1 MKTASW
7 AAALVVAAWWPAR
20 LAGPLDGAPL
30 DGAAEAVALGLV
42 LPALVWLHPSFLRTR
57 LTQRMLITLLAW
69 KAFTAIATVQDGWC
83 VRFTSPVPIYLG
95 DVRVPRSWDIRT
107 DWRDAVPSCSAV
119 MTRGYSTIARFPVW
133 FYNLPPAKDG
143 EPAALTDRPPHVT
156 AQLDVSGYLHV
167 DRPGVFAVAIDDG
180 VHLAATINGTL
191 VTDVVRGV
199 QIEPGTHQVAL
210 TGQLTGSRW
219 RLMPEWNGRPLW
231 SAATATLDPPR
242 SIDLALRPW
251 GPWLTAVLLA
261 AIIGSA
267 FISLTRFA
275 GGLLFAP
282 LGVAVL
288 TIATVMIG
296 NATAMRLTP
305 LLLVYAAWMSLPSRL
320 QDLKGALISVGIP
333 FLALFAALGSSQ
345 AGVITWYTS
354 GDDWWEFQRFAY
366 RIYVQGFWL
375 EAGETTFWFQPFYRY
390 VAGALHLVF
399 GDASVGELFWDAAA
413 ALVGAAFA
421 FQITRLNAGY
431 RWGIAAAVTTLALM
445 LLGPAWYLFG
455 RGLSEITSAGFLYAA
470 ALLTMRASHGHV
482 PSIVAAGVLAVL
494 AFYTRLNNLPM
505 AIALTAFAW
514 RPRVPVAIV
523 FTPARLIATCRRAVF
538 AGLIAMIALGITLF
552 TARTYYYTGVLSFTE
567 GTQAGHLSVWQP
579 PDGGGTIAGNV
590 VGSVLTVLT
599 MTDPP
604 RPDPRALPIVVGV
617 IAAIGG
623 LAGIG
628 RLRYL
633 PLGAVALCLAGFSAT
648 LVARGSAYPGRFSV
662 NLIPV
667 TVALTVIALALFVK
681 NASRSRSEPYDLAGD
696 VNRQTHATSERFGF
710 GWAVGGRPP
719 PITAPVPYHLHA
731 MRVALGA
738 PPFHGRVLDAG
749 CGEGIDLASV
759 VLSDPCRA
767 VGVEISD
774 GGVAASAAR
783 IAGSAGA
790 RVIQGDVLALPFAA
804 ASFDGAYSYGVVH
817 HTIDPDAAVR
827 EIARTVKSGGTMLF
841 YVYEDFSTRGVA
853 WRATLGAINVVRQFI
868 SGMSPVNIRR
878 LCSLMAPA
886 VYLTC
891 TLPSRV
897 FPSVRFPYPASQN
910 PTIRSLVPD
919 LYDRFAAPIERR
931 YSEIAARRLAEQA
944 GCAVRA
950 SAYVRGW
957 AVWAEKL

>member
-42 LPALVWLHPSFLRTR
+42 LPALVWFHPSFLRTR
-57 LTQRMLITLLAW
+57 LTQALLVALLAW
-69 KAFTAIATVQDGWC
+69 KALTAIATVQDGWC

-133 FYNLPPAKDG
+133 FYNLPPAQDG
-143 EPAALTDRPPHVT
+143 KPAALTDRPPHVT
-156 AQLDVSGYLHV
+156 AQLDVTGYLQV
-167 DRPGVFAVAIDDG
+167 DNPGVFAVAVDDG
-180 VHLAATINGTL
+180 VQLAASIDGTP

-199 QIEPGTHQVAL
+199 QIEPGIHQVAL

-231 SAATATLDPPR
+231 SAATATLGPPR
-242 SIDLALRPW
+242 SIDRALRPW
-251 GPWLTAVLLA
+251 GQWLAPMLLA
-261 AIIGSA
+261 AIICSA
-267 FISLTRFA
+267 FISLARFA
-275 GGLLFAP
+275 GAMLVAP
-282 LGVAVL
+282 LGVAAL
-288 TIATVMIG
+288 TIAAATSG
-296 NATAMRLTP
+296 NAAAIRLTP
-305 LLLVYAAWMSLPSRL
+305 LLLVYAVWMPWPGRL
-320 QDLKGALISVGIP
+320 QNYKGALISLGIP

-345 AGVITWYTS
+345 AGVITWYSS

-399 GDASVGELFWDAAA
+399 GDSSVGELFWDAAS

-421 FQITRLNAGY
+421 FQITRLNAGH

-445 LLGPAWYLFG
+445 LIGPAWYLFG

-470 ALLTMRASHGHV
+470 ALLLMRGRHGDV
-482 PSIVAAGVLAVL
+482 PSIIGAGVLAVL
-494 AFYTRLNNLPM
+494 AFYTRLNNLTM
-505 AIALTAFAW
+505 VIALTTFAW
-514 RPRVPVAIV
+514 RPRVPIAIV
-523 FTPARLIATCRRAVF
+523 FTPARLINTCRKPVF
-538 AGLIAMIALGITLF
+538 AGLIAMIALGMTLF
-552 TARTYYYTGVLSFTE
+552 TARTYYYTGVVSLIE

-590 VGSVLTVLT
+590 VGSIFTVLT

-604 RPDPRALPIVVGV
+604 RPDLRALPIVVGV
-617 IAAIGG
+617 MAAVGG

-628 RLRYL
+628 RLRRL
-633 PLGAVALCLAGFSAT
+633 PLGAVALCLAGFSGT
-648 LVARGSAYPGRFSV
+648 LVARGNAYPGRFSV

-667 TVALTVIALALFVK
+667 TVALTVMALALFVK
-681 NASRSRSEPYDLAGD
+681 KGSRG

-710 GWAVGGRPP
+710 GWAVGGLPQ
-719 PITAPVPYHLHA
+719 PITAPVQYHLHA
-731 MRVALGA
+731 MRVAVGA

-790 RVIQGDVLALPFAA
+790 RVIQGDVLALPFAG

-817 HTIDPDAAVR
+817 HTTDPDAAVR
-827 EIARTVKSGGTMLF
+827 EISRTVKRGGTVLF
-841 YVYEDFSTRGVA
+841 YVYEDFSTRGLA
-853 WRATLGAINVVRQFI
+853 WRTTLGTINIVRQFI

-886 VYLTC
+886 VYITC
-891 TLPSRV
+891 TLPSKI

-910 PTIRSLVPD
+910 PTLRSLVPD
-919 LYDRFAAPIERR
+919 LYDRFTAPIERR
-931 YSEIAARRLAEQA
+931 YSETAARRLAEQA

-950 SAYVRGW
+950 SAYLRGW